1 LNLPFYIAKRY
12 LFSKK
17 SRNVINV
24 ITGIS
29 VVVIAFVTAAMVVVL
44 SAFNGIDDLVDDLYS
59 NFDGDLILTPERGR
73 LLEGDSLDIASILEI
88 EGVRSVHQVLE
99 EQVLLGYDDR
109 QRLATMRGVD
119 DGYLKEKGLDA
130 SIYEGSD
137 LLEDDMIFQAIIGY
151 GLKLDLDAS
160 LTSVGFEPL
169 IVHAPRKGKRISR
182 HKQKAFN
189 TEGIPIGG
197 IFSINLEYDSEYL
210 LVPYDFA
217 KDIMDIRSGCSFIE
231 ILLDSGIDTD
241 ALRARIRADLPDS
254 VDIKSREEKNALIY
268 KANESERLV
277 TICILSF
284 IILIAT
290 FNILASL
297 TMLML
302 DKRADM
308 QTLKAL
314 GATPQLIERV
324 FFIEGMLISALGALI
339 GLLVGIVLCFAQQ
352 EYGLIPLKGGIVQ
365 YYPVEVRSSDIVLV
379 FTIVLIIALVFSWWP
394 VKHLSRGLIERP
406 IEG

>member
-1 LNLPFYIAKRY
+1 
-12 LFSKK
+12 
-17 SRNVINV
+17 
-24 ITGIS
+24 
-29 VVVIAFVTAAMVVVL
+29 MVVVL
-44 SAFNGIDDLVDDLYS
+44 SAFNGIDELVDNLYS

-73 LLEGDSLDIASILEI
+73 LLESDSLDIQGILDL
-88 EGVRSVHQVLE
+88 EGVRNVHEVLE

-119 DGYLKEKGLDA
+119 ERYLKEKGLDA

-137 LLEDDMIFQAIIGY
+137 LLEDDMIFQAVIGY

-182 HKQKAFN
+182 FKEKAFN

-217 KDIMDIRSGCSFIE
+217 KDIMDIRTGCSFIE
-231 ILLDSGIDTD
+231 ILIDPGTDVD
-241 ALRARIRADLPDS
+241 ALRSRLLEDLPS
-254 VDIKSREEKNALIY
+254 TLDIQSREEKNALIY

-324 FFIEGMLISALGALI
+324 FFQEGMLISALGALI
-339 GLLVGIVLCFAQQ
+339 GLLVGIGLCFAQQ

-365 YYPVEVRSSDIVLV
+365 YYPVEVRTPDILLV
-379 FTIVLIIALVFSWWP
+379 FTIVLTIALVFSWWP
-394 VKHLSRGLIERP
+394 VKRLSRGLIQQP
-406 IEG
+406 KEG